1 MRAITASKVIQG
13 AVELTGRLFTK
24 LSNDE
29 LPVFIGSFNRNLRTI
44 WETEFWPSLM
54 VTEER
59 YFRDVWS
66 SGSYAPNA
74 EVYHSGTDAYYK
86 NTSGGSTSGVPG
98 TSSDWTQIKEFSP
111 YISFT
116 QTGKTEIGQVYKI
129 TSADPREK
137 LNYDTVEFTQKD
149 DQVIVNYPRQNSYWV
164 EFRQRAPIIKAEKWS
179 ASVTYSAGDQVYYTS
194 SGQTGGDFYDALS
207 SNTNS
212 APSSVNA
219 NWAKVNVPYI
229 FGPYLE
235 HSIAA
240 DILLID
246 EKLEFAGI
254 QMRAKDRA
262 LEAEMMRAKNQSGD
276 AFTPRFKTY

>member
-1 MRAITASKVIQG
+1 MRSITASKVIQG

-66 SGSYAPNA
+66 SGSYASNA

-98 TSSDWTQIKEFSP
+98 TSSDWRQIKEFSP

-149 DQVIVNYPRQNSYWV
+149 DQVIVNCPRQNSYWV

>member
-66 SGSYAPNA
+66 SGSYASNA

-98 TSSDWTQIKEFSP
+98 TSSDWSQIKEFSP

>member
-1 MRAITASKVIQG
+1 MRSITASKVIQG

-66 SGSYAPNA
+66 SGSYASNA

-98 TSSDWTQIKEFSP
+98 TSSDWSQIKEFSP

>member
-1 MRAITASKVIQG
+1 MRSITASKVIQG
-13 AVELTGRLFTK
+13 AVELTGRLYNK
-24 LSNDE
+24 ISNDE
-29 LPVFIGSFNRNLRTI
+29 LPIFIGSFNRNLRTI

-54 VTEER
+54 VVEER
-59 YFRDVWS
+59 YFRDTWTN
-66 SGSYAPNA
+66 GAYASNT
-74 EVYHSGTDAYYK
+74 EIYHSGTDAYYR
-86 NTSGGSTSGVPG
+86 NTSGGITTGAPG
-98 TSSDWTQIKEFSP
+98 TSSDWTLVTD
-111 YISFT
+111 FT
-116 QTGKTEIGQVYKI
+116 PSIAFVQTGKTNIGQVYRV
-129 TSADPREK
+129 TDGDPRAK
-137 LNYDTVEFTQKD
+137 VNRLDVDFRQKD
-149 DQVIVNYPRQNSYWV
+149 DEIIITNRINNSYWV

-179 ASVTYSAGDQVYYTS
+179 SSVTYSVGDQVYYTS

-207 SNTNS
+207 PNTNS